1 MFYKRKKSIKKINI
15 ILTAMRKKIAI
26 VTLFCIVLFATE
38 SHAQMRDRYF
48 RNISVDKGLSQS
60 SVFAIQQDALGFIWI
75 GTQDGLNR
83 YDSKGFKVYR
93 PIKGVKN
100 SLQSYYI
107 RSLFTDHK
115 GQLWVGGNQGISV
128 YNYDTDSFTNYQLP
142 RSIGEW
148 YISSITEDNAHQIW
162 ATSIAGDVF
171 ILSSKAENFTTVKF
185 NASAHEIKKI
195 AYVGVWQQQILL
207 GTDVGLFKLKPNT
220 HQLIKINL
228 GVKKPYINDVYK
240 DGKKLWIATE
250 GDGLIHYNEETGQ
263 ANSLLHNTTTNSI
276 ADNNIRCVGKDTEG
290 NIWLGTF
297 RGLTIFSPSNNSFTN
312 YYHQI
317 SQPYTIS
324 QNSVRCFFKDKQNG
338 IWLGTYYGGLNYYH
352 KSDIKFNLLSQNSG
366 KPSLN
371 DEVIGVI
378 KQDAKGNF
386 WIGSNDKGVNYW
398 NKNAN
403 IISYYSNSEN
413 NPNSLSSN
421 NIKAIAFDASGNVL
435 IGTHNG
441 GLNLLNP
448 NNGSVQ
454 RFRHDENNPNS
465 IAGDLVYSILK
476 DSKGRI
482 WVGTRSG
489 LDQFHPETKS
499 FTHIHL
505 DKAGKRPTSDDIT
518 YLFEDS
524 KHRIWIGTTNGVT
537 IFYPDTLLFGN
548 IGHGKLTDDI
558 INCITEDQRHRIWV
572 GTREGLRLYDE
583 SQESFI
589 SFKARKDF
597 VKGTIYGI
605 VPDNEE
611 NLWISTNSGLIKF
624 NPNKGSV
631 QAFDESDGLQNK
643 QFNEYSFYKAKDG
656 MMLFGGIKGVSYF
669 YPSMIKQ
676 QPLPLKLSFTALEVL
691 NKTVAVDDDTNI
703 LEAHIDKTKELEI
716 GPEYNQFSIFFN
728 TFNYISSNR
737 TYYYYKLEG
746 IDKDWKRTDQL
757 KISYSNLPIGKYNLQ
772 IKAIGPNGET
782 SSTRSLKIVMLAPW
796 YKKIWFSLLLLII
809 IGTAAYIGFRIIKER
824 IKAVQLLKLE
834 RIDKERV
841 SYINQVKMDFF
852 TNVSHELRTPLTLIL
867 APLEDLLK
875 MPFADKATK
884 KKHELMFI
892 NAKRLYNLVDQLFEF
907 RKTEMGTRQL
917 KVGKSD
923 IISFTHEIFESFK
936 PLSEKNNI
944 HFTYHSAEEQLLFYF
959 DKDAMEKILF
969 NLLSNA
975 FKYTKT
981 GQSINIELL
990 KKNDIVEIKVTDTG
1004 VGISEEDLSK
1014 VFDRFYQVNNSEMN
1028 LGSGVG
1034 LAFTKRLVELHHGH
1048 ISVESAMEKGS
1059 VFTVA
1064 IPVLDAVYKND
1075 QQVQSSAYEL
1085 SILSDNDLV
1094 IDDSLLEEDEL
1105 IVRDQ
1110 PIKLLI
1116 VDDNKEI
1123 LDYLQD
1129 YFGKIYEVTMA
1140 YDGQMALDLLEIQ
1153 PFDIIIS
1160 DVMMPE
1166 LDGLHFCKRVKQN
1179 INTSHIPF
1187 MLLTARTETSQQ
1199 IKGLEMGADDYITKP
1214 FSTPLLAAKITN
1226 LLRSRKR
1233 LKEYYSAGKEMVP
1246 ENIAFN
1252 TLDEEFL
1259 KQAINIVEDHLADS
1273 EFSVD
1278 IFSKQIGMS
1287 RSNLYLKLK
1296 AITGES
1302 AMDFIKRIRFKKAVE
1317 LMQSKRYTIAQVTYM
1332 CGFNSPSYFST
1343 AFKQHYGCMPS
1354 EYLAKIDDTKQ

>member
-1 MFYKRKKSIKKINI
+1 MKKKITV
-15 ILTAMRKKIAI
+15 LA
-26 VTLFCIVLFATE
+26 LFCMILFANIGQ
-38 SHAQMRDRYF
+38 AQVLDRYF

-60 SVFAIQQDALGFIWI
+60 SVFAIQQDNLGFIWI

-93 PIKGVKN
+93 PIKNVKS

-115 GQLWVGGNQGISV
+115 GQLWIGGNQGISV
-128 YNYDTDSFTNYQLP
+128 YNYNTDSFTNYELP
-142 RSIGEW
+142 RNIGEW
-148 YISSITEDNAHQIW
+148 YISAITEDSEHQIW
-162 ATSIAGDVF
+162 ATSSAGDVF
-171 ILSSKAENFTTVKF
+171 VLSSKDQNFTPLKF
-185 NASAHEIKKI
+185 NASSHEIKKI
-195 AYVGVWQQQILL
+195 AYIGIWQQQIVL
-207 GTDVGLFKLKPNT
+207 GTDVGLFKLKPNS
-220 HQLIKINL
+220 HQLTKIDL
-228 GVKKPYINDVYK
+228 GVKKPYINDVYV
-240 DGKKLWIATE
+240 DGKKLWVATE
-250 GDGLIHYNEETGQ
+250 GYGVITYDSQNKHLT
-263 ANSLLHNTTTNSI
+263 SLLHNTNGNSI
-276 ADNNIRCVGKDTEG
+276 ADNNIRCIGKDTEG

-297 RGLTIFSPSNNSFTN
+297 RGLTIFSPNTKLFTN

-378 KQDAKGNF
+378 KQDSKGNF

-398 NKNAN
+398 NKNTN
-403 IISYYSNSEN
+403 TISYFSNSEN

-421 NIKAIAFDASGNVL
+421 NIKAIEFDDNGNVL

-448 NNGSVQ
+448 NSGAVQ
-454 RFRHDENNPNS
+454 RFRHDENNPGS
-465 IAGDLVYSILK
+465 IAGDLVYSLLK
-476 DSKGRI
+476 DYKGRI

-489 LDQFHPETKS
+489 LDQFHPDTKS

-505 DKAGKRPTSDDIT
+505 DKAGKRPASDDIT

-537 IFYPDTLLFGN
+537 LFYPDNVLFGN
-548 IGHGKLTDDI
+548 IGHGKLSEDI
-558 INCITEDQRHRIWV
+558 VNCITEDKKHRIWI

-583 SQESFI
+583 TKESFI
-589 SFKARKDF
+589 SLKARKDF
-597 VKGTIYGI
+597 VKETIYGI
-605 VPDNEE
+605 IPDDDS

-624 NPNKGSV
+624 NPDNGAV
-631 QAFDESDGLQNK
+631 QTFDESDGLQNK

-656 MMLFGGIKGVSYF
+656 MMLFGGIKGISYF
-669 YPSMIKQ
+669 YPSKIKQ
-676 QPLPLKLSFTALEVL
+676 QPLPLKLNFTALEVL
-691 NKTVAVDDDTNI
+691 NKTVAVDDETNI
-703 LEAHIDKTKELEI
+703 LEEHIDQANEIEI
-716 GPEYNQFSIFFN
+716 GPEYKQFSIFFN

-746 IDKDWKRTDQL
+746 IDKDWQRTDQL
-757 KISYSNLPIGKYNLQ
+757 KISYSNLPIGTYNLQ

-782 SSTRSLKIVMLAPW
+782 SATRSLKISILAPW
-796 YKKIWFSLLLLII
+796 YKTIWFSLLLLSI
-809 IGTAAYIGFRIIKER
+809 IGTAAYIGYKIIKER
-824 IKAVQLLKLE
+824 IKAVQQLKLE

-841 SYINQVKMDFF
+841 SYINEVKMDFF

-867 APLEDLLK
+867 APLEELLK
-875 MPFADKATK
+875 MPFTDKTFK

-917 KVGKSD
+917 KVGKGD
-923 IISFTHEIFESFK
+923 IVRFTHEIFESFK
-936 PLSEKNNI
+936 PLSEKNSI
-944 HFTYHSAEEQLLFYF
+944 HFTYHAAVEQLLFYF

-981 GQSINIELL
+981 GQSISIELL
-990 KKNDIVEIKVTDTG
+990 KKNDTVEIKVTDTG
-1004 VGISEEDLSK
+1004 VGISEEDISK
-1014 VFDRFYQVNNSEMN
+1014 VFDRFYQVNNREMN

-1034 LAFTKRLVELHHGH
+1034 LAFTKRLVELHHGS
-1048 ISVESAMEKGS
+1048 ISVESTIEKGS
-1059 VFTVA
+1059 IFTVA
-1064 IPVLDAVYKND
+1064 IPIADVVYRND
-1075 QQVQSSAYEL
+1075 QQIQDSAYEL

-1094 IDDSLLEEDEL
+1094 TDDSLALEEE
-1105 IVRDQ
+1105 IIIERDQ
-1110 PIKLLI
+1110 PLKLLI

-1129 YFGKIYEVTMA
+1129 YFGKIYEVLVA

-1153 PFDIIIS
+1153 PVDIIIS

-1179 INTSHIPF
+1179 INTSHIPL

-1252 TLDEEFL
+1252 ALDEEFL
-1259 KQAINIVEDHLADS
+1259 KQAIHIVEDHLADS

-1278 IFSKQIGMS
+1278 QFSKEIGMS

-1317 LMQSKRYTIAQVTYM
+1317 LMQSKRYTIAQITYM

-1354 EYLAKIDDTKQ
+1354 EYLDRTNDTKE

>member
-1 MFYKRKKSIKKINI
+1 MKK
-15 ILTAMRKKIAI
+15 TIALLAFLC
-26 VTLFCIVLFATE
+26 TVLFAAK
-38 SHAQMRDRYF
+38 SHAQVQDRYF

-60 SVFAIQQDALGFIWI
+60 SVFAIQQDNLGFIWI

-93 PIKGVKN
+93 PIKNVKN

-128 YNYDTDSFTNYQLP
+128 YNYDTDSFTNYPLP
-142 RSIGEW
+142 RNIGEW
-148 YISSITEDNAHQIW
+148 YISSITEDKQHRIW
-162 ATSIAGDVF
+162 AASIAGDVF
-171 ILSSKAENFTTVKF
+171 ILNPKELKFTAVKF
-185 NASAHEIKKI
+185 NASSHEIKKI
-195 AYVGVWQQQILL
+195 PYIGLWQQQIIL
-207 GTDVGLFKLKPNT
+207 GTDVGLFKLNPKT
-220 HQLIKINL
+220 HQLAKINL
-228 GVKKPYINDVYK
+228 GIKKMYINDVYI
-240 DGKKLWIATE
+240 DGKKLWVATE
-250 GDGLIHYNEETGQ
+250 GEGVIQYNAENTQ
-263 ANSLLHNTTTNSI
+263 TTCLLHRTGTNSI

-297 RGLTIFSPSNNSFTN
+297 KGLTIFNPGNNSFTN

-317 SQPYTIS
+317 AQPYTIS

-352 KSDIKFNLLSQNSG
+352 KNDIKFNLLSQNSG

-371 DEVIGVI
+371 DEVIGII

-386 WIGSNDKGVNYW
+386 WIGSNDKGLNYW

-403 IISYYSNSEN
+403 TISYFSNSEN

-421 NIKAIAFDASGNVL
+421 NIKAIEFDNIGNVL

-448 NNGSVQ
+448 NSGSVQ
-454 RFRHDENNPNS
+454 HFRHDENNPNS
-465 IAGDLVYSILK
+465 IAGDLVYSLLK
-476 DSKGRI
+476 DSKDRI

-489 LDQFHPETKS
+489 LDQFHPDTKT

-505 DKAGKRPTSDDIT
+505 DKAGKRPASDDIT
-518 YLFEDS
+518 FLFEDT

-537 IFYPDTLLFGN
+537 LFFPDMMLFGN
-548 IGHGKLTDDI
+548 IGHGKLSDDI
-558 INCITEDQRHRIWV
+558 VNCITEDQKHRIWI

-583 SQESFI
+583 TQESFI

-597 VKGTIYGI
+597 VKETIYGI
-605 VPDNEE
+605 IPDDDGS
-611 NLWISTNSGLIKF
+611 LWISTNSGLIKF
-624 NPNKGSV
+624 NPDTGSV
-631 QAFDESDGLQNK
+631 QTFDESDGLQNK
-643 QFNEYSFYKAKDG
+643 QFNDYAFYKAKDG
-656 MMLFGGIKGVSYF
+656 MLLFGGIKGISYF
-669 YPSMIKQ
+669 YPSMVKQ

-691 NKTVAVDDDTNI
+691 NKTVAVNDETGI
-703 LEAHIDKTKELEI
+703 LEEHIDQANELEI
-716 GPEYNQFSIFFN
+716 GPEYKQFTIFFN

-746 IDKDWKRTDQL
+746 IDKDWQRTDEL
-757 KISYSNLPIGKYNLQ
+757 KVSYSNLPAGKYNFQ
-772 IKAIGPNGET
+772 IKAVGPNGEMSAVRT
-782 SSTRSLKIVMLAPW
+782 LKIIMQPPW
-796 YKKIWFSLLLLII
+796 YKTLWFSFLLLTIVSGAI
-809 IGTAAYIGFRIIKER
+809 YIGFEIIKGR
-824 IKAVQLLKLE
+824 IKAVQQLKLE
-834 RIDKERV
+834 RIDKERAN
-841 SYINQVKMDFF
+841 YINQVKMDFF

-867 APLEDLLK
+867 APLEELLK
-875 MPFADKATK
+875 MPFADKMSK

-917 KVGKSD
+917 KVGKGN
-923 IISFTHEIFESFK
+923 IVIFTQEIFESFK
-936 PLSEKNNI
+936 PLSEKNGI
-944 HFTYHSAEEQLLFYF
+944 QYSYHAQEPEISFYF

-975 FKYTKT
+975 FKYTKK
-981 GQSINIELL
+981 GQSIHVELL
-990 KKNDIVEIKVTDTG
+990 TQNDTVQIKVTDTG

-1014 VFDRFYQVNNSEMN
+1014 VFDRFYQVNNREMN

-1034 LAFTKRLVELHHGH
+1034 LAFTKRLVELHHGE
-1048 ISVESAMEKGS
+1048 ITAESTMEKGS
-1059 VFTVA
+1059 TFTVT
-1064 IPVLDAVYKND
+1064 IPTSDQVYKND
-1075 QQVQSSAYEL
+1075 QQIEESLYDL
-1085 SILSDNDLV
+1085 SIISDNEFDEDAL
-1094 IDDSLLEEDEL
+1094 IEEENE
-1105 IVRDQ
+1105 IIERDQ
-1110 PIKLLI
+1110 PVKLLI
-1116 VDDNKEI
+1116 VDDNREI

-1129 YFGKIYEVTMA
+1129 YFSKIYDVTVA
-1140 YDGQMALDLLEIQ
+1140 YDGQMALNLLEIQ
-1153 PFDIIIS
+1153 PFDLIIS

-1166 LDGLHFCKRVKQN
+1166 LDGLHFCKKVKQN
-1179 INTSHIPF
+1179 INTSHIPL
-1187 MLLTARTETSQQ
+1187 MLLTARNETSQQ
-1199 IKGLEMGADDYITKP
+1199 IKGLEMGADDYVTKP

-1233 LKEYYSAGKEMVP
+1233 LKEYYSAGKEMIP

-1259 KQAINIVEDHLADS
+1259 KHAIQIVEDHLADS

-1278 IFSKQIGMS
+1278 QFSKEIGMS

-1317 LMQSKRYTIAQVTYM
+1317 LMQSKRYTIAQITYM

-1354 EYLAKIDDTKQ
+1354 EYLAKLEGPKE